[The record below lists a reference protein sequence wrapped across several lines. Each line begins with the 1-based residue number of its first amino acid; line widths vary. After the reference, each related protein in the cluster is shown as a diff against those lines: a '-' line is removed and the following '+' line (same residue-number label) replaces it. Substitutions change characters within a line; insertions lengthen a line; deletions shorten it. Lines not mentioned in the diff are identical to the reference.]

1 MTREE
6 LIADILKGLTDIEY
20 KLADLMSV
28 PTKTEGCEDLALLVA
43 NLYGDLTIA
52 IYRATQKMKEV
63 QP

>member
-6 LIADILKGLTDIEY
+6 LIADIIKGLTDIDY
-20 KLADLMSV
+20 KLADLLTV
-28 PTKTEGCEDLALLVA
+28 PSNTEGCEDIALLLA
-43 NLYGDLTIA
+43 DLQGDLTIV